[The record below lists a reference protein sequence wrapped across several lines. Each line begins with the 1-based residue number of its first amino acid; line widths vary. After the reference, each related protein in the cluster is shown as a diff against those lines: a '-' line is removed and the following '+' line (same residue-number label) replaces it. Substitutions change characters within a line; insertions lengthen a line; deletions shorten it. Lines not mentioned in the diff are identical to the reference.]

1 MLNSYTELT
10 ANGKF
15 SSGKGGENIFVNI
28 IAKGYTEEGLGS
40 VEEAAQ
46 TVTTAWKG
54 RQYLALKNQAWN
66 RLQAYYATLQ

>member
-1 MLNSYTELT
+1 MFNLDHNKNLKILEIGCGPGALAEALHRWYPKAEITRR
-10 ANGKF
+10 
-15 SSGKGGENIFVNI
+15 
-28 IAKGYTEEGLGS
+28 